1 MLALKKKKTNFTE
14 ILLIFISGRRDL
26 LSALVS
32 AGCCHLAIKILNY
45 LDSASLLSASLVCQD
60 WQHYL
65 LNWFYAV
72 PRFRQKIHQT
82 IFNDY
87 PLQTTNHVTS
97 SPKSTIKANQVSASM
112 SKITFSLALAR
123 SAIIDVTVDDD
134 LNLFALALL
143 SGRPHVMSCSLF
155 TRVRSIS
162 TPLFSKM
169 LISTKS
175 YFHKH
180 YSLD

>member
-1 MLALKKKKTNFTE
+1 M
-14 ILLIFISGRRDL
+14 

-82 IFNDY
+82 IFNEY
-87 PLQTTNHVTS
+87 PLQTTTHVTS
-97 SPKSTIKANQVSASM
+97 SQNSSIKDNQVSASM

-155 TRVRSIS
+155 TRVRSIILTILPKGS
-162 TPLFSKM
+162 
-169 LISTKS
+169 ISTNFKNS
-175 YFHKH
+175 KFLLEISEKCTRV
-180 YSLD
+180 SV